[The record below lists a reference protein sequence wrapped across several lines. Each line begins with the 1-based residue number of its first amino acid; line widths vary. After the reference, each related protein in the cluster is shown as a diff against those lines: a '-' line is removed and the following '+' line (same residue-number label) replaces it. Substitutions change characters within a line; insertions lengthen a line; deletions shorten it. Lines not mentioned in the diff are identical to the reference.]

1 MAGRVEIRVGDL
13 FSEHCDVIVLPSS
26 RSGTITSR
34 TRADIET
41 HRIPPPRYKK
51 ALGETEPLTSLTATI
66 LPDLYVGR
74 RLWPEGRVQ
83 SRHLAI
89 LVARLRFIRRYCP
102 AFRLSLLL
110 LWDLVLVA

>member
-41 HRIPPPRYKK
+41 HRIPPLDTRK
-51 ALGETEPLTSLTATI
+51 
-66 LPDLYVGR
+66 
-74 RLWPEGRVQ
+74 
-83 SRHLAI
+83 H
-89 LVARLRFIRRYCP
+89 
-102 AFRLSLLL
+102 
-110 LWDLVLVA
+110 